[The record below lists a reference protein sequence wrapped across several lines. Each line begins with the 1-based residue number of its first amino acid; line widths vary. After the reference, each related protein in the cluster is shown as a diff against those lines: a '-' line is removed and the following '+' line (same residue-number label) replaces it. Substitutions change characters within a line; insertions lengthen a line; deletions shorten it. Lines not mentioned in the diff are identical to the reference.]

1 MNSQTIVMC
10 VVALILGMLLANML
24 KSVCGCNKV
33 VEGVDA
39 ESCASL
45 DAQIESI
52 KKKKKTCTGP
62 TCTLTCVHGSC
73 KPNDGGGECSCHHG
87 WGGPHCDVRTGEC
100 SCPEKPDVGTGCAGN
115 ARWCTGVSYESCL
128 RDDFQAGGCFWNDDG
143 SISMVNLR

>member
-52 KKKKKTCTGP
+52 KKKKKNMYRPDLHADLRTRLLQAERRRRRMLVPSRVGGP
-62 TCTLTCVHGSC
+62 TLRCTY
-73 KPNDGGGECSCHHG
+73 
-87 WGGPHCDVRTGEC
+87 R
-100 SCPEKPDVGTGCAGN
+100 
-115 ARWCTGVSYESCL
+115 
-128 RDDFQAGGCFWNDDG
+128 
-143 SISMVNLR
+143 